1 MEMQFRTM
9 QSPDINSIWLLMS
22 RKKNQ
27 HTLVLHA
34 LRCMN
39 VSILDFLNLL
49 QFMPKCA
56 KLAEF
61 WSPRDSCTLHI
72 SHLDRQISFS
82 GEDFFKED
90 ILHCST
96 AVVSFSSLCV
106 SFSWYSMNIGFRWR
120 RTKFWISNREVLDRD
135 KNTLAVF
142 PLSFVTIQL
151 G

>member
-1 MEMQFRTM
+1 MEMQFRTL
-9 QSPDINSIWLLMS
+9 QSTWYKFNLTFCVKKEKPTYTRVACVALHECIDFRFSQFVTIHAKMCKVGRILISSGLLYFTYFTF
-22 RKKNQ
+22 RQ
-27 HTLVLHA
+27 A
-34 LRCMN
+34 
-39 VSILDFLNLL
+39 NL
-49 QFMPKCA
+49 F
-56 KLAEF
+56 F
-61 WSPRDSCTLHI
+61 WR
-72 SHLDRQISFS
+72 R
-82 GEDFFKED
+82 FFKED